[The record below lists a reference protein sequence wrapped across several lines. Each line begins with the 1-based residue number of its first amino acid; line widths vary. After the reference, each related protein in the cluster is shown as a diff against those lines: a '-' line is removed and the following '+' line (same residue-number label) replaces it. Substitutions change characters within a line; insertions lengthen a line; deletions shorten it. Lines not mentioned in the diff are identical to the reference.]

1 MARRKPLVQDNGQ
14 IEQLPDSDFVDIRK
28 LNLEP
33 RQNIIVNSGTITVT
47 SSFVRVR
54 NNAGG
59 TQNVDQIN
67 GGERG
72 DILIIHRHNQGNNI
86 RFRKGFGNINGGP
99 NRLMNNRDDTLMLI
113 KITGGQW
120 NEISWQG

>member
-1 MARRKPLVQDNGQ
+1 MRRKPLVQNGGQ
-14 IEQLPDSDFVDIRK
+14 LEQLPDSDFAHIGK

-33 RQNIIVNSGTITVT
+33 RQTIIVNSSTINVT

-54 NNAGG
+54 YNGGG

-72 DILIIHRHNQGNNI
+72 DVLIIHRHNNGNNI
-86 RFRKGFGNINGGP
+86 RFRKGNGNINGGP
-99 NRLMNNRDDTLMLI
+99 NRTMNSRDDTLMLI

-120 NEISWQG
+120 NEVSWQG

>member
-1 MARRKPLVQDNGQ
+1 MRRFPLVQDNGQ
-14 IEQLPDSDFVDIRK
+14 IEQLPAADFAHIGK

-33 RQNIIVNSGTITVT
+33 RQIIIVNSATINVT

-54 NNAGG
+54 FNGGG

-72 DILIIHRHNQGNNI
+72 DILIIHRANGGNNI
-86 RFRKGFGNINGGP
+86 RFRKGVGNINGG
-99 NRLMNNRDDTLMLI
+99 NDRTMRSRDDTLMLI

-120 NEISWQG
+120 NEVSWQG